1 MLIDKTIDAAA
12 KPLTEF
18 DHRSH
23 QLFEPLSDHP
33 AMRAVDLFSKLGDQP
48 EVRTIAGFLLAAGVF
63 GASDRLVRAGARMI
77 LAHEAATFAKDGIKS
92 QIDRARPR
100 SATSKRDKKV
110 RKGKSTAKEMTSF
123 PSGHSAGAV
132 AAARA
137 FSREFPEYRSA
148 ALAVAAAVGLSQV
161 PRRAHYP
168 TDVAAGMLI
177 GLAAEGLTNAVWR
190 AAAMDE
196 RSES

>member
-1 MLIDKTIDAAA
+1 MLLDKTLDVAA
-12 KPLTEF
+12 KRVTDL

-23 QLFEPLSDHP
+23 ELFEPLADHP

-48 EVRTIAGFLLAAGVF
+48 EVRTIAGFLLAAGIF

-77 LAHEAATFAKDGIKS
+77 LAHEAATLAKDGIKS
-92 QIDRARPR
+92 QIDRVRPR
-100 SATSKRDKKV
+100 SATSKRETKV
-110 RKGKSTAKEMTSF
+110 RKGTSTAKEMTSF
-123 PSGHSAGAV
+123 PSGHSAGAF

-137 FSREFPEYRSA
+137 FSREFPEYRWA
-148 ALAVAAAVGLSQV
+148 AFAVAAAAALSQQ

-168 TDVAAGMLI
+168 SDIAGGMLV
-177 GLAAEGLTNAVWR
+177 GLAAEGLTDAAWR
-190 AAAMDE
+190 ATAMDE